1 MQQCKS
7 CGLESYN
14 CGCSCERGPSSFV
27 DHLLFERMQH
37 AEICRWLPRWLI
49 GLACFILL
57 GASLLLGNW
66 TAYALTSPILKVSPT
81 SFNANTDCSS
91 STSAGWTCTATLSR
105 GDTLKKKLSWSASSS
120 GIAGITFSPATGI
133 LPPGGTVAISIAV
146 PNSTC
151 PASAT
156 LVFKGPD
163 NTVDVP
169 WSCAAPSSPKL
180 TVSQT
185 SLAPTNAQCTSKAAT
200 YQCVVSLGETASS
213 QGALNWN
220 ASSDLSGV
228 TFSPARGQLSPG
240 QSVSTTIAAIPC
252 QGGTFTFSGAE
263 GETPVK
269 VSWSCAIVSN
279 LTITSNPAVAL
290 TLNGKDQTVSYKLTF
305 TINNT
310 MPQGWHVA
318 ITSLKFAS
326 NTHTLPS
333 TASYVSS
340 VTAGCTSGSCAAP
353 NNQVTYPIPVPAS
366 NVPPPPVT
374 FYNSVG
380 SGSGIG
386 TFTVTATINIVVP
399 GNAYAGTYTGTT
411 IVTLITGNA

>member
-7 CGLESYN
+7 CGLESCNYA
-14 CGCSCERGPSSFV
+14 CSCERGLSSFV
-27 DHLLFERMQH
+27 HHLLFERMQH
-37 AEICRWLPRWLI
+37 ADTYRWLPRWFP
-49 GLACFILL
+49 GLACFFLL

-66 TAYALTSPILKVSPT
+66 TAFALTSPVLKVSPT
-81 SFNANTDCSS
+81 SFNANTACSS
-91 STSAGWTCTATLSR
+91 NTSAGWTCTATLSR
-105 GDTLKKKLSWSASSS
+105 GDTLKKNLSWSASSS

-133 LPPGGTVAISIAV
+133 LPAGGTAAVSISV
-146 PNSTC
+146 PNIAC

-156 LVFKGPD
+156 LVFKGPG

-169 WSCAAPSSPKL
+169 WSCAAPSPPKL
-180 TVSQT
+180 TVSPT
-185 SLAPTNAQCTSKAAT
+185 SLAPTSAQCTSKATT

-213 QGALNWN
+213 QGTVRWN

-228 TFSPARGQLSPG
+228 IFSPTKGQLSPG
-240 QSVSTTIAAIPC
+240 QPALVTIAAIPC

-269 VSWSCAIVSN
+269 VSWSCAIASN
-279 LTITSNPAVAL
+279 LTITSKPAVAL

-305 TINNT
+305 AINNT
-310 MPQGWHVA
+310 ALQGWHVT

-326 NTHTLPS
+326 NTHILSS
-333 TASYVSS
+333 TASYVSD

-353 NNQVTYPIPVPAS
+353 NNQVTYPIPIPAS
-366 NVPPPPVT
+366 NAPPPPVT

-399 GNAYAGTYTGTT
+399 GNAYAGTYTGTI